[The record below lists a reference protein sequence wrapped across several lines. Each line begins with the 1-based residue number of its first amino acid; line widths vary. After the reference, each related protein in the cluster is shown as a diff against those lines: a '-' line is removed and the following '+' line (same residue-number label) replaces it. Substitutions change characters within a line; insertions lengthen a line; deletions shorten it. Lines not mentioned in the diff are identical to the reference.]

1 MFIGI
6 GRVEIFLPGL
16 NSLKSKRRVI
26 NSIKGKIRS
35 KFNVGVSE
43 IDFLDK
49 WQRASIGIV
58 GVSNDSKFLQSS
70 LNKIVNQI
78 KEFRDINI
86 LNWSIK
92 INNDFETEKS
102 KFVYNENSP

>member
-16 NSLKSKRRVI
+16 NSLKSKRRII

-49 WQRASIGIV
+49 WQRSSIGFV

-86 LNWSIK
+86 LDWSIK
-92 INNDFETEKS
+92 INNDFEAEKS
-102 KFVYNENSP
+102 KFIYNENRP